1 MSGSSGKLAGKRVVI
16 TGVSRG
22 VGFEIAKL
30 FLAEGA
36 QVLGVA
42 RNRANLSRANEKLR
56 VWGKVYSW
64 VLADVSKSDA
74 PLKIVKAVR
83 RKWGALDI
91 LINNAGVSPGNVSF
105 LAEKEHDFE
114 RTLATNLVAPYKL
127 TRALMPLL
135 NRGISPRVICV
146 SSGAGSF
153 ESVSQGREMSSYR
166 LSKYALNGLVMLFAN
181 ELAGKVSV
189 VAMDPGWVKTD
200 MGGPDAP
207 DSPALSGE
215 RALAIALSPP
225 EVTGKYLVGGEVK
238 DWR

>member
-91 LINNAGVSPGNVSF
+91 LINNAGVNPGNVSF

-135 NRGISPRVICV
+135 NRGISPRVICRN
-146 SSGAGSF
+146 F
-153 ESVSQGREMSSYR
+153 Q
-166 LSKYALNGLVMLFAN
+166 
-181 ELAGKVSV
+181 
-189 VAMDPGWVKTD
+189 
-200 MGGPDAP
+200 
-207 DSPALSGE
+207 
-215 RALAIALSPP
+215 
-225 EVTGKYLVGGEVK
+225 
-238 DWR
+238 